1 MTTMQTFR
9 NLIRVNIF
17 SSLQV
22 SFASDVI
29 FRLWRIPCNMSL
41 DTHDTSSK
49 VSEVLSRALAQ
60 RN

>member
-9 NLIRVNIF
+9 NLIRVNI